1 MSVLSIFIISFEFV
15 ATIISL
21 IILSILCLQKNKNQ
35 KDKDILWIVFLGAF
49 LLTSDCLAEFYK
61 GNTSEIGYIMTH
73 LCNPLVFIFNYL
85 EMGMLAKYLYDSLA
99 PMLKRKKIL
108 FQFIWLLVGISV
120 VLVVLSQYF
129 EIYYYF
135 DANNIY
141 HRTKYFPI
149 CQIPTVIGILIFI
162 YLLYYFRND
171 LRRNELLAAISYV
184 CLPTLATMIQIFSYG
199 LPLQAV
205 AIVISGWLLFLARE
219 LDVRNQL
226 EEAMKVKTDFL
237 NRMSHDIRTPL
248 NGILGLIEID
258 SRHPQDYEL
267 LSMNR
272 AKAKVAANYLLSL
285 LNDMLQLSKLESKE
299 IKIVCEPLNIEK
311 LFDEVFVIAKMKA
324 ENFKI
329 TLQCQKDDIQ
339 HPYLMGS
346 ALYMKQILLNVLD
359 NSIKYNKKNGSIA
372 FSIKECEMHDGKAMI
387 QFDIQDTGIGMSE
400 EFLQHIFEPFVQ
412 EHENRTSY
420 QGSGLGMAIVLQM
433 INMMNGTI
441 DIQSVLNVGSHFTI
455 RIPFEIAEKQY
466 EISQI
471 DTSENVSITGVKVL
485 LAEDNA
491 LNREIAK
498 TLLEDNG
505 AIVYEAV
512 DGKDVITQFTQHEE
526 YFFDII
532 LMDIMMPVM
541 NGYEACKALRNLDRK
556 DAKDIPVV
564 ACSANAFEED
574 IAKSKEFG
582 MAAHLTKPLKVD
594 ELIRT
599 IAKFYKKILNPLK
612 QKYKMLWGFF

>member
-120 VLVVLSQYF
+120 VFVVLSQYF

-141 HRTKYFPI
+141 HRTKYFPT

-184 CLPTLATMIQIFSYG
+184 CLPTLATMIQIFSFG

-219 LDVRNQL
+219 LYVRNQL

-574 IAKSKEFG
+574 IAKSKESG

-599 IAKFYKKILNPLK
+599 IAKFYKKNIEPSK
-612 QKYKMLWGFF
+612 AEV

>member
-1 MSVLSIFIISFEFV
+1 MNVLSIFIISFEFV
-15 ATIISL
+15 AFIISL

-35 KDKDILWIVFLGAF
+35 KDRDILWIVFLGA
-49 LLTSDCLAEFYK
+49 LLLISDCLAEFYK
-61 GNTSEIGYIMTH
+61 GNTSEFGYVMTH
-73 LCNPLVFIFNYL
+73 LCNPLVFMFNYL
-85 EMGMLAKYLYDSLA
+85 EMGMLAKYLYDSLTNV
-99 PMLKRKKIL
+99 LKRKKIL
-108 FQFIWLLVGISV
+108 FHFIWILVGISV
-120 VLVVLSQYF
+120 VFVVLSQYF

-149 CQIPTVIGILIFI
+149 CQIPTIIGILIFI

-184 CLPTLATMIQIFSYG
+184 CLPTISTIIQIFFYG

-205 AIVISGWLLFLARE
+205 SIVISVWLLFLARE

-258 SRHPQDYEL
+258 SRHPQEYEL
-267 LSMNR
+267 LKMNR
-272 AKAKVAANYLLSL
+272 TKAKVAANYLLSL
-285 LNDMLQLSKLESKE
+285 LNDMLQLSKLESQE

-311 LFDEVFVIAKMKA
+311 LFDEVFLIAKMKA
-324 ENFKI
+324 ENCGI

-346 ALYMKQILLNVLD
+346 SLYMKQILLNVLD

-372 FSIKECEMHDGKAMI
+372 FSIKECEMNDGKAMI

-400 EFLQHIFEPFVQ
+400 EFIQHIFEPFVQ
-412 EHENRTSY
+412 EHENRSSY

-433 INMMNGTI
+433 INMMHGTI
-441 DIQSVLNVGSHFTI
+441 DIQSALNVGSHFTI

-466 EISQI
+466 VISQI

-491 LNREIAK
+491 LTREIAK

-505 AIVYEAV
+505 AVVYEAV
-512 DGKDVITQFTQHEE
+512 DGKDVVTQFMQHEE

-574 IAKSKEFG
+574 IAKSKESG
-582 MAAHLTKPLKVD
+582 MVAHLTKPLKVD
-594 ELIRT
+594 ELIQT
-599 IAKFYKKILNPLK
+599 IAKFK
-612 QKYKMLWGFF
+612 

>member
-35 KDKDILWIVFLGAF
+35 KDKDILWIVFLDAF

-120 VLVVLSQYF
+120 VFVVLSQYF

-184 CLPTLATMIQIFSYG
+184 CLPTLATVIQTFSFG

-574 IAKSKEFG
+574 IAKSKESG

-599 IAKFYKKILNPLK
+599 IAKFYKKNIEPSK
-612 QKYKMLWGFF
+612 AEV

>member
-120 VLVVLSQYF
+120 VFVVLSQYF

-184 CLPTLATMIQIFSYG
+184 CLPALATVIQTFSFG

-346 ALYMKQILLNVLD
+346 ALYMKQILLNMLD

-372 FSIKECEMHDGKAMI
+372 FSIKECEMNDGKAMI

-455 RIPFEIAEKQY
+455 RIPFGISEKQY

-512 DGKDVITQFTQHEE
+512 DGKDVITQFMQHEE

-556 DAKDIPVV
+556 DAKNIPVV

-574 IAKSKEFG
+574 IAKSKESG

-599 IAKFYKKILNPLK
+599 IAKFYKKNIEPSK
-612 QKYKMLWGFF
+612 AEV

>member
-120 VLVVLSQYF
+120 VFVVLSQYF

-574 IAKSKEFG
+574 IAKSKESG

-599 IAKFYKKILNPLK
+599 IAKFHKKNIEPSK
-612 QKYKMLWGFF
+612 AEV

>member
-61 GNTSEIGYIMTH
+61 GDTSEIGYFMTH

-85 EMGMLAKYLYDSLA
+85 EMGMLAKYLYDSLTNV
-99 PMLKRKKIL
+99 LKRKKIL
-108 FQFIWLLVGISV
+108 FHFIWILVGISAV
-120 VLVVLSQYF
+120 FVVLSQYF

-135 DANNIY
+135 DANNVY

-149 CQIPTVIGILIFI
+149 CQIPTIIGILIFI

-184 CLPTLATMIQIFSYG
+184 CLPTISTIIQIFFYG

-205 AIVISGWLLFLARE
+205 SIVISGWLLFLARE

-258 SRHPQDYEL
+258 SRHQQEYEL
-267 LSMNR
+267 LKMNR
-272 AKAKVAANYLLSL
+272 TKAKVAANYLLSL
-285 LNDMLQLSKLESKE
+285 LNDMLQLSKLESQE

-311 LFDEVFVIAKMKA
+311 LFDEVFLIAKMKA
-324 ENFKI
+324 ENCGI

-346 ALYMKQILLNVLD
+346 SLYMKQILLNVLD

-372 FSIKECEMHDGKAMI
+372 FSIKECEMNDGKAMI

-400 EFLQHIFEPFVQ
+400 EFIQHIFEPFVQ
-412 EHENRTSY
+412 EHENRSSY

-433 INMMNGTI
+433 INMMHGTI
-441 DIQSVLNVGSHFTI
+441 DIQSALNVGSHFTI

-471 DTSENVSITGVKVL
+471 DPSENVSITGVKVL

-505 AIVYEAV
+505 AVVYEAV
-512 DGKDVITQFTQHEE
+512 DGKDVVTQFMQHEE

-574 IAKSKEFG
+574 IAKSKKSG

-594 ELIRT
+594 ELIQT
-599 IAKFYKKILNPLK
+599 IAKFNKKILNPP
-612 QKYKMLWGFF
+612 Q

>member
-120 VLVVLSQYF
+120 VFVVLSQYF

-141 HRTKYFPI
+141 HRTKYFPT

-258 SRHPQDYEL
+258 SRHPLDYEL

-574 IAKSKEFG
+574 IAKSKESG

-599 IAKFYKKILNPLK
+599 IAKFYKKNIEPSK
-612 QKYKMLWGFF
+612 AEV

>member
-120 VLVVLSQYF
+120 VFVVLSQYF

-556 DAKDIPVV
+556 DVKDIPVV

-574 IAKSKEFG
+574 IAKSKESG

-599 IAKFYKKILNPLK
+599 IAKFYKKNIEPSK
-612 QKYKMLWGFF
+612 AEV

>member
-1 MSVLSIFIISFEFV
+1 MNVLSIFIISFEFV
-15 ATIISL
+15 AFIISL

-35 KDKDILWIVFLGAF
+35 KDKDILWIVFLGA
-49 LLTSDCLAEFYK
+49 LLLISDCLAEFYK
-61 GNTSEIGYIMTH
+61 GNTSEFGYFMTH

-85 EMGMLAKYLYDSLA
+85 EMGMLAKYLYDSLTNV
-99 PMLKRKKIL
+99 LKRKKIL
-108 FQFIWLLVGISV
+108 FHFIWILVGISV
-120 VLVVLSQYF
+120 AFVVLSQYF

-149 CQIPTVIGILIFI
+149 CQIPTIIGILVFI

-184 CLPTLATMIQIFSYG
+184 CLPTISTIIQIFFYG

-205 AIVISGWLLFLARE
+205 SIVISGWLLFLARE

-258 SRHPQDYEL
+258 SRHSQEYEL
-267 LSMNR
+267 LKMNR
-272 AKAKVAANYLLSL
+272 SKAKIAANYLLSL
-285 LNDMLQLSKLESKE
+285 LNDMLQLSKLESQE

-311 LFDEVFVIAKMKA
+311 LFDEVFLIAKMKA
-324 ENFKI
+324 ENCGI

-346 ALYMKQILLNVLD
+346 SLYMKQILLNVLD

-372 FSIKECEMHDGKAMI
+372 FSIKECEMNDGKAMI

-400 EFLQHIFEPFVQ
+400 EFIQHIFEPFVQ
-412 EHENRTSY
+412 EHENRSSY

-433 INMMNGTI
+433 INMMHGTI
-441 DIQSVLNVGSHFTI
+441 DIQSVLNVGSHFMI

-466 EISQI
+466 VISQI
-471 DTSENVSITGVKVL
+471 DTSEHASITGVKVL

-505 AIVYEAV
+505 AVVYEAV
-512 DGKDVITQFTQHEE
+512 DGKDVVTQFMQHEE

-574 IAKSKEFG
+574 IAKSKESG

-594 ELIRT
+594 ELIQT
-599 IAKFYKKILNPLK
+599 IAKFNKKNIEPSTVEV
-612 QKYKMLWGFF
+612 

>member
-1 MSVLSIFIISFEFV
+1 MNVLSIFIISFEFV
-15 ATIISL
+15 AFIISL

-35 KDKDILWIVFLGAF
+35 KDKDILWIVFLGA
-49 LLTSDCLAEFYK
+49 LLLISDCLAEFYK
-61 GNTSEIGYIMTH
+61 GNTSEIGYFMTH

-85 EMGMLAKYLYDSLA
+85 EMGMLAKYLYDSLTNV
-99 PMLKRKKIL
+99 LKRKKIL
-108 FQFIWLLVGISV
+108 FHFIWILIGISV
-120 VLVVLSQYF
+120 VFVVLSQYF

-149 CQIPTVIGILIFI
+149 CQIPTIIGILIFI

-184 CLPTLATMIQIFSYG
+184 CLPTISTIIQIFFYG

-205 AIVISGWLLFLARE
+205 SIVISGWLLFLARE

-258 SRHPQDYEL
+258 SRHPQEDEL
-267 LSMNR
+267 LKMNR
-272 AKAKVAANYLLSL
+272 TKAKVAANYLLSL
-285 LNDMLQLSKLESKE
+285 LNDMLQLSKLESQE

-311 LFDEVFVIAKMKA
+311 LFDEVFLIAKMKA
-324 ENFKI
+324 ENYGI

-346 ALYMKQILLNVLD
+346 SLYIKQILLNVLD

-372 FSIKECEMHDGKAMI
+372 FSIKECEMNDGKAMI

-400 EFLQHIFEPFVQ
+400 EFIQHIFEPFVQ

-433 INMMNGTI
+433 INMMHGTI
-441 DIQSVLNVGSHFTI
+441 DIQSALNVGSHFTI
-455 RIPFEIAEKQY
+455 RIPFEIAKKQY

-505 AIVYEAV
+505 AVVYEAV
-512 DGKDVITQFTQHEE
+512 DGKDVVTQFMQHEE
-526 YFFDII
+526 YLFYII

-564 ACSANAFEED
+564 ACCANAFEED
-574 IAKSKEFG
+574 IAKSKESG

-594 ELIRT
+594 ELIQT
-599 IAKFYKKILNPLK
+599 IAKFK
-612 QKYKMLWGFF
+612 

>member
-1 MSVLSIFIISFEFV
+1 M
-15 ATIISL
+15 
-21 IILSILCLQKNKNQ
+21 
-35 KDKDILWIVFLGAF
+35 
-49 LLTSDCLAEFYK
+49 
-61 GNTSEIGYIMTH
+61 
-73 LCNPLVFIFNYL
+73 
-85 EMGMLAKYLYDSLA
+85 
-99 PMLKRKKIL
+99 
-108 FQFIWLLVGISV
+108 
-120 VLVVLSQYF
+120 
-129 EIYYYF
+129 
-135 DANNIY
+135 
-141 HRTKYFPI
+141 
-149 CQIPTVIGILIFI
+149 IFI

-171 LRRNELLAAISYV
+171 LRRNELLSAISYV
-184 CLPTLATMIQIFSYG
+184 CLPTISTIIQIFFYG

-205 AIVISGWLLFLARE
+205 SIVISGWLLFLARE

-258 SRHPQDYEL
+258 SRHPQEYEL
-267 LSMNR
+267 LKMNR
-272 AKAKVAANYLLSL
+272 TKAKVAANYLLSL
-285 LNDMLQLSKLESKE
+285 LNDMLQLSKLESQE

-311 LFDEVFVIAKMKA
+311 LFDEVFLIAKMKA
-324 ENFKI
+324 ENCGI

-346 ALYMKQILLNVLD
+346 SLYMKQFLLNVLD

-372 FSIKECEMHDGKAMI
+372 FSIKECEMNDGKAMI

-400 EFLQHIFEPFVQ
+400 EFIQHIFEPFVQ

-433 INMMNGTI
+433 INMMHGTI

-471 DTSENVSITGVKVL
+471 DTSEHVSITGVKVL
-485 LAEDNA
+485 LAEDN
-491 LNREIAK
+491 
-498 TLLEDNG
+498 G
-505 AIVYEAV
+505 AVVYEAV
-512 DGKDVITQFTQHEE
+512 DGKDVVTQFMQHEE

-574 IAKSKEFG
+574 IAKSKESG

-594 ELIRT
+594 ELIQT
-599 IAKFYKKILNPLK
+599 
-612 QKYKMLWGFF
+612 MLLFTDK

>member
-120 VLVVLSQYF
+120 VFVVLSQYF

-184 CLPTLATMIQIFSYG
+184 CLPTLATLIQIFSYG

-272 AKAKVAANYLLSL
+272 AKAKVTANYLLSL

-372 FSIKECEMHDGKAMI
+372 FSIKECEMNDGKAMI

-574 IAKSKEFG
+574 IAKSKESG

-599 IAKFYKKILNPLK
+599 IAKFYKKNIEPSK
-612 QKYKMLWGFF
+612 AEV

>member
-120 VLVVLSQYF
+120 VFVVLSQYF

-184 CLPTLATMIQIFSYG
+184 CLPTLATMIQIFSFG

-541 NGYEACKALRNLDRK
+541 NGYEACKALRNLDRI

-574 IAKSKEFG
+574 IAKSKESG

-599 IAKFYKKILNPLK
+599 IAKFYKKNIEPSK
-612 QKYKMLWGFF
+612 AEV

>member
-1 MSVLSIFIISFEFV
+1 MNVLSIFIISFEFV
-15 ATIISL
+15 AFIISL
-21 IILSILCLQKNKNQ
+21 IIFSILCLQKNKNQ
-35 KDKDILWIVFLGAF
+35 KDKDILWIVFLGA
-49 LLTSDCLAEFYK
+49 LLLISDCLAEFYK
-61 GNTSEIGYIMTH
+61 GNTSEFGYVMTH
-73 LCNPLVFIFNYL
+73 LCNPLVFMFNYL
-85 EMGMLAKYLYDSLA
+85 EMGLLAKYLYDSLTNV
-99 PMLKRKKIL
+99 LKRKKVL
-108 FQFIWLLVGISV
+108 FHFIWILVGISV
-120 VLVVLSQYF
+120 VFVVLSQYF

-149 CQIPTVIGILIFI
+149 CQIPTIIGILIFI

-184 CLPTLATMIQIFSYG
+184 CLPTISTIIQIFFYG

-205 AIVISGWLLFLARE
+205 SIVISGWLLFLARE

-258 SRHPQDYEL
+258 SRHPQEYEL
-267 LSMNR
+267 LKMNR
-272 AKAKVAANYLLSL
+272 TKAKVAANYLLSL
-285 LNDMLQLSKLESKE
+285 LNDMLQLSKLESQE

-311 LFDEVFVIAKMKA
+311 LFDEVFLIAKMKA
-324 ENFKI
+324 ENCGI

-346 ALYMKQILLNVLD
+346 SLYMKQILLNVLD

-372 FSIKECEMHDGKAMI
+372 FSIKECEMNDGKAMI

-400 EFLQHIFEPFVQ
+400 EFIQHIFEPFVQ
-412 EHENRTSY
+412 EHENRSSY
-420 QGSGLGMAIVLQM
+420 QGSGIGMAIVLQM
-433 INMMNGTI
+433 INMMHGTI
-441 DIQSVLNVGSHFTI
+441 DIQSALNVGSHFMI

-471 DTSENVSITGVKVL
+471 DTSKNVSITGVKVL

-505 AIVYEAV
+505 AVVYEAV
-512 DGKDVITQFTQHEE
+512 DGKDVVTQFMQHEE

-574 IAKSKEFG
+574 IAKSKESG

-594 ELIRT
+594 ELIQT
-599 IAKFYKKILNPLK
+599 IAKFNKKILNPL
-612 QKYKMLWGFF
+612 Q

>member
-120 VLVVLSQYF
+120 VFVVLSQYF

-184 CLPTLATMIQIFSYG
+184 CLPALATVIQTFSFG

-372 FSIKECEMHDGKAMI
+372 FSIKECEMNDGKAMI

-455 RIPFEIAEKQY
+455 RIPFGISEKQY

-512 DGKDVITQFTQHEE
+512 DGKDVITQFMQHEE

-556 DAKDIPVV
+556 DAKNIPVV

-574 IAKSKEFG
+574 IAKSKESG

-599 IAKFYKKILNPLK
+599 IAKFYKKNIEPSK
-612 QKYKMLWGFF
+612 AEV

>member
-1 MSVLSIFIISFEFV
+1 MNVLSIFIISFEFV

-35 KDKDILWIVFLGAF
+35 KDKDILWIVFLGA
-49 LLTSDCLAEFYK
+49 LLLISDCLAEFYR
-61 GNTSEIGYIMTH
+61 GNTSEFGYVMTH
-73 LCNPLVFIFNYL
+73 LCNPLVFMFNYL
-85 EMGMLAKYLYDSLA
+85 EMGLLAKYLYDSLTNV
-99 PMLKRKKIL
+99 LKRKKIL
-108 FQFIWLLVGISV
+108 FHFIWILVGISV
-120 VLVVLSQYF
+120 VFVVLSQYF

-135 DANNIY
+135 DANNVY

-149 CQIPTVIGILIFI
+149 CQIPTIIGILIFI

-184 CLPTLATMIQIFSYG
+184 CLPTISTIIQIFFYG

-205 AIVISGWLLFLARE
+205 SIVISGWLLFLARE

-258 SRHPQDYEL
+258 SRHPQEYEL
-267 LSMNR
+267 LQMNR
-272 AKAKVAANYLLSL
+272 TKAKVAANYLLSL
-285 LNDMLQLSKLESKE
+285 LNDMLQLSKLESQE

-311 LFDEVFVIAKMKA
+311 LFDEVFLIAKMKA
-324 ENFKI
+324 ENCGI

-346 ALYMKQILLNVLD
+346 SLYMKQILLNVLD

-372 FSIKECEMHDGKAMI
+372 FSIKECEMNDGKAMI

-400 EFLQHIFEPFVQ
+400 EFIQHIFEPFVQ

-433 INMMNGTI
+433 INMMHGTI
-441 DIQSVLNVGSHFTI
+441 DIQSALNVGSHFTI

-505 AIVYEAV
+505 AVVYEAV
-512 DGKDVITQFTQHEE
+512 DGKDVVTQFMQHEE

-574 IAKSKEFG
+574 IAKSKESG

-594 ELIRT
+594 ELIQT
-599 IAKFYKKILNPLK
+599 IAKFNKKILNPL
-612 QKYKMLWGFF
+612 Q

>member
-1 MSVLSIFIISFEFV
+1 MNVLSIFIISFEFV
-15 ATIISL
+15 AFIISL

-35 KDKDILWIVFLGAF
+35 KDKDILWIVFLGA
-49 LLTSDCLAEFYK
+49 LLLISECLAEFYR
-61 GNTSEIGYIMTH
+61 GNTSEFGYVMTH
-73 LCNPLVFIFNYL
+73 LCNPLVFMFNYL
-85 EMGMLAKYLYDSLA
+85 EMGMLAKYLYDSLINV
-99 PMLKRKKIL
+99 LKRKKVL
-108 FQFIWLLVGISV
+108 FHFIWILVAISIIF
-120 VLVVLSQYF
+120 VVLSQYF

-135 DANNIY
+135 DASNIY

-149 CQIPTVIGILIFI
+149 CQIPTIIGILIFI

-184 CLPTLATMIQIFSYG
+184 CLPTISTIIQIFIYG

-205 AIVISGWLLFLARE
+205 SIVISGWLLFLARE

-258 SRHPQDYEL
+258 SRHPQEYEL
-267 LSMNR
+267 LKMNR
-272 AKAKVAANYLLSL
+272 TKAKVAANYLLSL
-285 LNDMLQLSKLESKE
+285 LNDMLQLSKLESQE

-311 LFDEVFVIAKMKA
+311 LFDEVFLIAKMKA
-324 ENFKI
+324 ENCGI

-346 ALYMKQILLNVLD
+346 SLYMKQILLNVLD

-372 FSIKECEMHDGKAMI
+372 FSIKECEMNDGKAMI

-400 EFLQHIFEPFVQ
+400 EFIQHIFEPFVQ

-433 INMMNGTI
+433 INMMHGAI

-471 DTSENVSITGVKVL
+471 DTSEHVSITGVKVL

-505 AIVYEAV
+505 AVVYEAV
-512 DGKDVITQFTQHEE
+512 DGKDVVTQFMQHEE

-574 IAKSKEFG
+574 IAKSKESG

-594 ELIRT
+594 ELIQT
-599 IAKFYKKILNPLK
+599 IAKFNKKNIEPSTVEV
-612 QKYKMLWGFF
+612 

>member
-120 VLVVLSQYF
+120 VFVVLSQYF

-237 NRMSHDIRTPL
+237 NRMSHDIRIPL

-512 DGKDVITQFTQHEE
+512 DGKDVITQFMQHEE

-541 NGYEACKALRNLDRK
+541 NGYKACKALRNLDRK

-564 ACSANAFEED
+564 ACSTNAFEED
-574 IAKSKEFG
+574 IAKSKESG

-599 IAKFYKKILNPLK
+599 IAKFYKKNIEPSK
-612 QKYKMLWGFF
+612 AEV

>member
-120 VLVVLSQYF
+120 VFVVLSQYF

-574 IAKSKEFG
+574 IAKSKESG

-594 ELIRT
+594 ELIQT
-599 IAKFYKKILNPLK
+599 IAKFYKKNIEPSK
-612 QKYKMLWGFF
+612 AEV

>member
-61 GNTSEIGYIMTH
+61 GNTSEIGCIMTH

-120 VLVVLSQYF
+120 VFVVLSQYF

-184 CLPTLATMIQIFSYG
+184 CLPTLATMIQIFSFG

-339 HPYLMGS
+339 HPYLMCS

-512 DGKDVITQFTQHEE
+512 DGKDVITQFMQHEE

-574 IAKSKEFG
+574 IAKSKESG

-599 IAKFYKKILNPLK
+599 IAKFYKKNIEPSK
-612 QKYKMLWGFF
+612 AEV

>member
-120 VLVVLSQYF
+120 VFVVLSQYF

-135 DANNIY
+135 DADNIY

-184 CLPTLATMIQIFSYG
+184 CLPTLATMIQIFSFG

-420 QGSGLGMAIVLQM
+420 QGSGLGMSIVLQM
-433 INMMNGTI
+433 VNMMNGTI

-541 NGYEACKALRNLDRK
+541 NGYEACKALRNLNRK

-574 IAKSKEFG
+574 IAKSKESG

-599 IAKFYKKILNPLK
+599 IVKFYKK
-612 QKYKMLWGFF
+612 KY

>member
-1 MSVLSIFIISFEFV
+1 MNVLSIFIISFEFV
-15 ATIISL
+15 AFIISL

-35 KDKDILWIVFLGAF
+35 KDKDILWIVFLGA
-49 LLTSDCLAEFYK
+49 LLLISDCLAEFYK
-61 GNTSEIGYIMTH
+61 GNTSEIGYFMTH

-85 EMGMLAKYLYDSLA
+85 EMGMLAKYLYDSLTNV
-99 PMLKRKKIL
+99 LKRKKIL
-108 FQFIWLLVGISV
+108 FHFIWILIGISV
-120 VLVVLSQYF
+120 VFVVLSQYF

-149 CQIPTVIGILIFI
+149 CQIPTIIGILIFI

-184 CLPTLATMIQIFSYG
+184 CLPTISTIIQIFFYG

-205 AIVISGWLLFLARE
+205 SIVISGWLLFLARE

-258 SRHPQDYEL
+258 SRHPQEYEL
-267 LSMNR
+267 LKMNR
-272 AKAKVAANYLLSL
+272 TKAKFAANYLLSL
-285 LNDMLQLSKLESKE
+285 LNDMLQLSKLESQE

-311 LFDEVFVIAKMKA
+311 LFDEVFLIAKMKA
-324 ENFKI
+324 ENCGI

-346 ALYMKQILLNVLD
+346 SLYMKQILLNVLD

-372 FSIKECEMHDGKAMI
+372 FSIKECEMNDGKAMI

-400 EFLQHIFEPFVQ
+400 EFIQHIFEPFVQ

-433 INMMNGTI
+433 INMMHGTI
-441 DIQSVLNVGSHFTI
+441 DIQSALNVGSHFTI
-455 RIPFEIAEKQY
+455 RIPFEIAKKQY
-466 EISQI
+466 VISQI

-505 AIVYEAV
+505 VVVYEAV
-512 DGKDVITQFTQHEE
+512 DGKDVVTQFMQHEE

-574 IAKSKEFG
+574 IAKSKESG

-594 ELIRT
+594 ELIQT
-599 IAKFYKKILNPLK
+599 IAKFKK
-612 QKYKMLWGFF
+612 KY

>member
-120 VLVVLSQYF
+120 VFVVLSQYF

-184 CLPTLATMIQIFSYG
+184 CLPTLATMIQIFSFG

-372 FSIKECEMHDGKAMI
+372 FSIKECEMRDGKAMI

-574 IAKSKEFG
+574 IAKSKESG

-599 IAKFYKKILNPLK
+599 IAKFYKKNIEPSK
-612 QKYKMLWGFF
+612 AEV

>member
-1 MSVLSIFIISFEFV
+1 MF
-15 ATIISL
+15 
-21 IILSILCLQKNKNQ
+21 
-35 KDKDILWIVFLGAF
+35 
-49 LLTSDCLAEFYK
+49 
-61 GNTSEIGYIMTH
+61 
-73 LCNPLVFIFNYL
+73 
-85 EMGMLAKYLYDSLA
+85 
-99 PMLKRKKIL
+99 
-108 FQFIWLLVGISV
+108 
-120 VLVVLSQYF
+120 VVLSQYF

-149 CQIPTVIGILIFI
+149 CQIPTIIGILIII
-162 YLLYYFRND
+162 YLLYHFRKD

-184 CLPTLATMIQIFSYG
+184 CLPSISTIIQIFLYG
-199 LPLQAV
+199 LPLQV
-205 AIVISGWLLFLARE
+205 VSIVVSGWLLFLARE
-219 LDVRNQL
+219 IDIRNQL

-258 SRHPQDYEL
+258 SRHPQEYEL
-267 LSMNR
+267 LKMNR
-272 AKAKVAANYLLSL
+272 TKAKVAANYLLSL
-285 LNDMLQLSKLESKE
+285 LNDMLQLSKLESQE

-311 LFDEVFVIAKMKA
+311 MFDEVFLIAKMKA
-324 ENFKI
+324 ENCGI

-346 ALYMKQILLNVLD
+346 SLYMKQILLNVLD

-372 FSIKECEMHDGKAMI
+372 FSIKECEMNDGKAMI

-400 EFLQHIFEPFVQ
+400 EFIQHIFEPFVQ

-433 INMMNGTI
+433 INMMHGTI
-441 DIQSVLNVGSHFTI
+441 DIQSALNVGSHFTI

-466 EISQI
+466 VISQI
-471 DTSENVSITGVKVL
+471 DTSEHVSIAGVKVL

-505 AIVYEAV
+505 AVVYEAV
-512 DGKDVITQFTQHEE
+512 DGKDVVTQFMQHEE

-574 IAKSKEFG
+574 IAKSKESG

-594 ELIRT
+594 ELIQT
-599 IAKFYKKILNPLK
+599 IAKFKK
-612 QKYKMLWGFF
+612 KY

>member
-120 VLVVLSQYF
+120 VFVVLSQYF

-184 CLPTLATMIQIFSYG
+184 CLPALATVIQTFSFG

-372 FSIKECEMHDGKAMI
+372 FSIKECEMNDGKAMI

-455 RIPFEIAEKQY
+455 RIPFGISEKQY

-512 DGKDVITQFTQHEE
+512 DGKDVITQFMQHEE

-574 IAKSKEFG
+574 IAKSKESG

-594 ELIRT
+594 ELTRT
-599 IAKFYKKILNPLK
+599 IAKFYKKNIEPSK
-612 QKYKMLWGFF
+612 AEV

>member
-1 MSVLSIFIISFEFV
+1 MNVLSIFIISFEFV
-15 ATIISL
+15 AFIISL

-35 KDKDILWIVFLGAF
+35 KDRDILWIVFLGT
-49 LLTSDCLAEFYK
+49 LLLISDCLAEFYK
-61 GNTSEIGYIMTH
+61 GNTSEFGYVMTH
-73 LCNPLVFIFNYL
+73 LCNPLVFMFNYL
-85 EMGMLAKYLYDSLA
+85 EMGMLAKYLYDSLTNV
-99 PMLKRKKIL
+99 LKRKKIL
-108 FQFIWLLVGISV
+108 FHFIWILVGISV
-120 VLVVLSQYF
+120 VFVVLSQYF

-149 CQIPTVIGILIFI
+149 CQIPTIIGILIFI

-184 CLPTLATMIQIFSYG
+184 CLPTISTIIQIFSYG

-205 AIVISGWLLFLARE
+205 SIVISGWLLFLARE

-258 SRHPQDYEL
+258 SRHPQEYEL
-267 LSMNR
+267 LKMNR
-272 AKAKVAANYLLSL
+272 TKAKVAANYLLSL
-285 LNDMLQLSKLESKE
+285 LNDMLQLSKLESQE

-311 LFDEVFVIAKMKA
+311 LFDEVFLIAKMKA
-324 ENFKI
+324 ENCGI

-346 ALYMKQILLNVLD
+346 SLYMKQILLNVLD

-372 FSIKECEMHDGKAMI
+372 FSIKECEMNDGKAMI

-400 EFLQHIFEPFVQ
+400 EFIQHIFEPFVQ
-412 EHENRTSY
+412 EHENRSSY

-433 INMMNGTI
+433 INMMHGTI
-441 DIQSVLNVGSHFTI
+441 DIQSALNVGSHFTI

-466 EISQI
+466 VISRI

-505 AIVYEAV
+505 AVVYEAV
-512 DGKDVITQFTQHEE
+512 DGKDVVTQFMQHEE

-574 IAKSKEFG
+574 IAKSKESG
-582 MAAHLTKPLKVD
+582 MVAHLTKPLKVD
-594 ELIRT
+594 ELIQT
-599 IAKFYKKILNPLK
+599 IAKFK
-612 QKYKMLWGFF
+612 

>member
-1 MSVLSIFIISFEFV
+1 M
-15 ATIISL
+15 
-21 IILSILCLQKNKNQ
+21 
-35 KDKDILWIVFLGAF
+35 
-49 LLTSDCLAEFYK
+49 
-61 GNTSEIGYIMTH
+61 
-73 LCNPLVFIFNYL
+73 
-85 EMGMLAKYLYDSLA
+85 
-99 PMLKRKKIL
+99 
-108 FQFIWLLVGISV
+108 
-120 VLVVLSQYF
+120 
-129 EIYYYF
+129 
-135 DANNIY
+135 
-141 HRTKYFPI
+141 
-149 CQIPTVIGILIFI
+149 IFI

-184 CLPTLATMIQIFSYG
+184 CLPTISTIIQIFFYG

-205 AIVISGWLLFLARE
+205 SIVISGWLLFLARE

-258 SRHPQDYEL
+258 SRHPQEYEL
-267 LSMNR
+267 LKMNR
-272 AKAKVAANYLLSL
+272 TKAKVAANYLLSL
-285 LNDMLQLSKLESKE
+285 LNDMLQLSKLESQE

-311 LFDEVFVIAKMKA
+311 LFDEVFLIAKMKA
-324 ENFKI
+324 ENCGI

-346 ALYMKQILLNVLD
+346 SLYMKQILLNVLD

-372 FSIKECEMHDGKAMI
+372 FSIKECEMNDGKAMI

-400 EFLQHIFEPFVQ
+400 EFIQHIFEPFVQ

-433 INMMNGTI
+433 INMMHGTI

-471 DTSENVSITGVKVL
+471 DTSEHVSITGVKVL

-505 AIVYEAV
+505 AVIYEAV
-512 DGKDVITQFTQHEE
+512 DGKDVVTQFMQHEE

-574 IAKSKEFG
+574 IAKSKESG

-594 ELIRT
+594 ELIQT
-599 IAKFYKKILNPLK
+599 IAKFNKKNIEPSK
-612 QKYKMLWGFF
+612 VEV

>member
-120 VLVVLSQYF
+120 VFVVLSQYF

-248 NGILGLIEID
+248 NGIFGLIEID

-574 IAKSKEFG
+574 IAKSKESG

-599 IAKFYKKILNPLK
+599 IAKFYKKNIEPSK
-612 QKYKMLWGFF
+612 AEV

>member
-1 MSVLSIFIISFEFV
+1 MNVLSIFIISFEFV
-15 ATIISL
+15 AFIISL

-61 GNTSEIGYIMTH
+61 GNTSEIGYFMTH

-85 EMGMLAKYLYDSLA
+85 EMGMLAKYLYDSLTNV
-99 PMLKRKKIL
+99 LKRKKIL
-108 FQFIWLLVGISV
+108 FHFIWILVGISV
-120 VLVVLSQYF
+120 VFVVLSQYF

-149 CQIPTVIGILIFI
+149 CQIPTIIGILIFI

-184 CLPTLATMIQIFSYG
+184 CLPTISTIIQIFFYG

-205 AIVISGWLLFLARE
+205 SIVISGWLLFLARE

-258 SRHPQDYEL
+258 SRHPQEYEFL
-267 LSMNR
+267 KMNR
-272 AKAKVAANYLLSL
+272 TKAKVAANYLLSL
-285 LNDMLQLSKLESKE
+285 LNDMLQLSKLESQE

-311 LFDEVFVIAKMKA
+311 LFDEVFLIAKMKA
-324 ENFKI
+324 ENCGI

-346 ALYMKQILLNVLD
+346 SLYMKQILLNVLD

-372 FSIKECEMHDGKAMI
+372 FSIKECEMNDGKAMI

-400 EFLQHIFEPFVQ
+400 EFIQHIFEPFVQ
-412 EHENRTSY
+412 EHENRSSY

-433 INMMNGTI
+433 INMMHGTI
-441 DIQSVLNVGSHFTI
+441 DIQSALNVGSHFTI
-455 RIPFEIAEKQY
+455 RIPFEIAKKQY
-466 EISQI
+466 VISQI

-505 AIVYEAV
+505 VVVYEAV
-512 DGKDVITQFTQHEE
+512 DGKDVVTQFMQHEE

-574 IAKSKEFG
+574 IAKSKESG

-594 ELIRT
+594 ELIQT
-599 IAKFYKKILNPLK
+599 IAKFK
-612 QKYKMLWGFF
+612 